1 MAERW
6 KKRKK
11 KKKKLDL
18 KNPNNKDKG
27 GKKINGARI
36 IVEEANQN

>member
-11 KKKKLDL
+11 KKKKIGP
-18 KNPNNKDKG
+18 KIIQII
-27 GKKINGARI
+27 KKTR
-36 IVEEANQN
+36 EERK